1 MTSRLVIAGPAAA
14 AQQPA
19 PLSVTALPAR
29 AAAVAHASGQAAPQ
43 GSGDRCDGRTRGTQ
57 MTSCAED
64 RYSLAHCPGVALD
77 GECNG
82 IPCER
87 QWCNR

>member
-1 MTSRLVIAGPAAA
+1 MTSCLVIAVPAAA

-29 AAAVAHASGQAAPQ
+29 AEDVAHASGQAAPQ
-43 GSGDRCDGRTRGTQ
+43 GSGNRCEGRTRCTQ
-57 MTSCAED
+57 MTSCAEA
-64 RYSLAHCPGVALD
+64 RYFLAHCTGVALD
-77 GECNG
+77 GDRSG
-82 IPCER
+82 IPYER